1 MNRVL
6 RLLRA
11 LSPLLLLTGLGPA
24 HADAKTPPAQDCPP
38 TAQAPSAD
46 QVEKARAAAKDRGA
60 LWRLRKEGRTS
71 YLYGTVHVGKL
82 EWAFPG
88 PQLQKALAE
97 TEVLALE
104 IDISAP
110 GFLTE
115 FQQAQQRAAPL
126 ALSEG
131 EQQRLDAQADAA
143 CLPRGALAALHP
155 AMQAITY
162 ASLAGRRDGLD
173 PAYAQEAMLLGAARS
188 LNRPVVS
195 LESVGSQLAVLL
207 PSDPLRVRWLLRQT
221 LDALERQETRGALR
235 TMGQAWEKGDLAT
248 LGDAAKLCQCTPS
261 AEEQE
266 FQRRLNDERNGPI
279 AERIAQE
286 HAKGK
291 PLLAAVGTLHMTGPK
306 ALPKLLEGLGFQVER
321 VKY

>member
-1 MNRVL
+1 ML
-6 RLLRA
+6 RTLLPLILLGWLGLARA
-11 LSPLLLLTGLGPA
+11 EAP
-24 HADAKTPPAQDCPP
+24 KDCPP
-38 TAQAPSAD
+38 AAQPPSAEQLD
-46 QVEKARAAAKDRGA
+46 KARAAAKDRGA
-60 LWRLRKEGRTS
+60 LWRLRKDGRTS
-71 YLYGTVHVGKL
+71 YLYGTAHVGKL
-82 EWAFPG
+82 EWMFPG
-88 PQLQKALAE
+88 PQLQKVLAE

-115 FQQAQQRAAPL
+115 FQQAQQRAAAL

-155 AMQAITY
+155 VMQAITY

-188 LNRPVVS
+188 LSRPVVS
-195 LESVGSQLAVLL
+195 LESVGGQLAVLL
-207 PSDPLRVRWLLRQT
+207 PADPQQVRWLLRQT
-221 LDALERQETRGALR
+221 LDALERQETRDALR
-235 TMGQAWEKGDLAT
+235 TMGRAWERGDLDT
-248 LGDAAKLCQCTPS
+248 LGDPAKLCQCTPT
-261 AEEQE
+261 AEELA
-266 FQRRLNDERNGPI
+266 FQRRLNDDRNGPI
-279 AERIAQE
+279 AERIATE

-306 ALPKLLEGLGFQVER
+306 ALPRLLERLGFQVER